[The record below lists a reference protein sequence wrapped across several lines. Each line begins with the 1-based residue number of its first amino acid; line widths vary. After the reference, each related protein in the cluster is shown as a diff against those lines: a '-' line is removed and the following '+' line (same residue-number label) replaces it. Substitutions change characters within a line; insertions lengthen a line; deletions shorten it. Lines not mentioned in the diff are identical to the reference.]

1 MKKNILFFIFTTLCL
16 ASVDIDREAA
26 IIGMN
31 ANSIVQDIKAYYAS
45 TKKLASRCELMSNA
59 GSIALKQEDNGCEI
73 GSEDKNIACIK
84 IKFMNSKDP
93 YIEVLKINE
102 DNSFCKSVYE
112 NEYFKRSFSYGFG
125 KIKVD

>member
-16 ASVDIDREAA
+16 ASVDIDREAYM
-26 IIGMN
+26 IGIN
-31 ANSIVQDIKAYYAS
+31 TNSIVEDIKAYYAS
-45 TKKLASRCELMSNA
+45 QKNFATRCDLMSNA
-59 GSIALKQEDNGCEI
+59 GMMALKQGDNSCEI
-73 GSEDKNIACIK
+73 GSKDKNIACIK

-102 DNSFCKSVYE
+102 DNSFCKLVYE
-112 NEYFKRSFSYGFG
+112 NEDFKDTFACGFG